1 MARRKSLPHNTD
13 AEKAVLGAM
22 LRSQSKMNEIFSELT
37 VDDFYEENENHRAIF
52 RAMERLY
59 KRGVPVD
66 TQILTDELINSNEI
80 EISGGPEYL
89 YDLAESVVTF
99 ANLSYYLRIVK
110 DQALLRRFLQ
120 TIESIENDYYSKD
133 IGDVTTFLGQS
144 QKALNDLAEKRRIG
158 DFQSAKAVSE
168 SLAQEFKEMKEAASD
183 DSVIDRG
190 TPTGFTKLNRYTHG
204 FKEGE
209 FIVLAAR
216 PGVGKTALALN
227 LAFNAAVRGKPVG
240 YFSLEMPASQLFKRL
255 ISADSGV
262 PFESLVTG
270 FGINKNNVKLK
281 LQESCNRMSGIKFY
295 VEDTSGIKLMD
306 LVAKTKKLKDQE
318 PDLGLVVVDYIGLV
332 TPPST
337 KKSEGRQQEV
347 QLISQTL
354 KKLALELKIPIIGVA
369 QLNRKV
375 EDRAG
380 GEPQLS
386 DLRESGSIEQDAD
399 IVMLLHEPKINAG
412 QTSGKTDLFEKQ
424 NKAVDEAQQKVA
436 QQEGGKDTS
445 IVTIIIAKNRSGKS
459 GKVPLLFRKNCQKF
473 DNPSTEGENQ
483 FAELEKERI
492 SYLGRE

>member
-1 MARRKSLPHNTD
+1 MAKRKSLPHNTD

-22 LRSQSKMNEIFSELT
+22 LRSKTKMNEIFSELT

-52 RAMERLY
+52 KAMERLY

-99 ANLSYYLRIVK
+99 ANLSYYLKIVK
-110 DQALLRRFLQ
+110 DQALLRRFLT
-120 TIESIENDYYSKD
+120 TIEDIQNDYYSKD
-133 IGDVTTFLGQS
+133 IGDITTFLGNS
-144 QKALNDLAEKRRIG
+144 EKALGDISEKRRIG
-158 DFQSAKAVSE
+158 DFQSAKVVSTQL
-168 SLAQEFKEMKEAASD
+168 SKEFQEMKEAATD
-183 DSVIDRG
+183 DAVTDGG

-204 FKEGE
+204 FHKGE

-240 YFSLEMPASQLFKRL
+240 YFSLEMPATQLFKRL

-262 PFESLVTG
+262 PYESLITG
-270 FGINKNNVKLK
+270 YGINRNNVKLK
-281 LQESCNRMSGIKFY
+281 LQEACNRMAGIKFF
-295 VEDTSGIKLMD
+295 VEDTSGIKLLD

-332 TPPST
+332 TPPNG
-337 KKSEGRQQEV
+337 KKSDGRQQEV

-375 EDRAG
+375 DERAG
-380 GEPQLS
+380 GEPLLS

-399 IVMLLHEPKINAG
+399 IVLLLHEPKFNA
-412 QTSGKTDLFEKQ
+412 SPSNGKDLFEKQ
-424 NKAVDEAQQKVA
+424 NKAVDEAQQQIA
-436 QQEGGKDTS
+436 QKEGGKDTT
-445 IVTIIIAKNRSGKS
+445 IVTITIAKNRSGKQ